1 MAEYYPLLAKAVA
14 GIPNSTPEMRRA
26 VYDRARKALLAQ
38 LTNLNPPIPESDIA
52 RETQSLDEAV
62 ERLEAE
68 LANSESKAPTPEKP
82 ADEPAAK
89 TAAAKVIP
97 PLSRPMRPPAPGAGA
112 APRPVLPPRPKAF
125 EAKPFQTK
133 PSEPKPSE
141 PKFFEPKPAGSA
153 KPVAST
159 PPQSAPVPPAARNAG
174 AEAVIQ
180 DAAASKAPEPI
191 ESKIPDAQEPEN
203 QFGQKADA
211 EPFGGFEAAETQRSR
226 SDGPRIYVPQPAA
239 ADDARTRF
247 RLWVVGGI
255 VALVV
260 AIVAV
265 AAWGLRD
272 RPGEIAKLKPAA
284 AAKTNDGGKI
294 VARIGGP
301 KPSEGRATAAP
312 TPAPA
317 STQAPSTPAKA
328 AAAGAATAS
337 TAAPAAATPA
347 AKPQAAGQTIA
358 VTHRAALLVAVPS
371 EPTKPKVY
379 VGTVV
384 WRLDNVSAGAGQ
396 PLGTAVHAE
405 IDVPDDKMKVSL
417 TLQKNTDP
425 SLDVSH
431 TITVVFNVQPDSPT
445 GGIKQINA
453 PQLRAD
459 DTAYGQSLAGV
470 PVPIMANSFLIGL
483 TRGNA
488 EKTNLDLIKQR
499 AWFDIPMLLSNGKIA
514 KLTFEK
520 GVSGTRVINEAIA
533 AWQAQGQGQ
542 GQAQGQGQ

>member
-1 MAEYYPLLAKAVA
+1 MAEYYPLLAKAIA

-26 VYDRARKALLAQ
+26 VYERARKALLAQ
-38 LTNLNPPIPESDIA
+38 LTNLDPPIPESDIA
-52 RETQSLDEAV
+52 RETESLDAAV

-68 LANSESKAPTPEKP
+68 LANSKAKAAAP
-82 ADEPAAK
+82 ADERG
-89 TAAAKVIP
+89 AKVAATKVSA
-97 PLSRPMRPPAPGAGA
+97 PLSRPMRPPAPGAGGA
-112 APRPVLPPRPKAF
+112 AARPVLPERPKAF
-125 EAKPFQTK
+125 EAKTFEAKPFQTRPLEAK
-133 PSEPKPSE
+133 PLEPKLGGSPL
-141 PKFFEPKPAGSA
+141 AGSA
-153 KPVAST
+153 
-159 PPQSAPVPPAARNAG
+159 R
-174 AEAVIQ
+174 
-180 DAAASKAPEPI
+180 KAPAPPVSPQNPSVETAVQDSAAIKTPKFA
-191 ESKIPDAQEPEN
+191 EGKTPDSKEPEDRS
-203 QFGQKADA
+203 GQRADA
-211 EPFGGFEAAETQRSR
+211 EPATGGFDAMTAEAQRSR
-226 SDGPRIYVPQPAA
+226 SEGPRIYVPQPAA

-247 RLWVVGGI
+247 RLWVVGGV

-272 RPGEIAKLKPAA
+272 RPGDITKLKPAA
-284 AAKTNDGGKI
+284 ASKTKDDGKI

-301 KPSEGRATAAP
+301 KPSEPSSAAAP
-312 TPAPA
+312 TPTP
-317 STQAPSTPAKA
+317 TQAPSAPANG
-328 AAAGAATAS
+328 AAAGAPASTAS
-337 TAAPAAATPA
+337 TAAPAA
-347 AKPQAAGQTIA
+347 KPQSAGQTIA
-358 VTHRAALLVAVPS
+358 VTHRAALLVAVPN

-384 WRLDNVSAGAGQ
+384 WRLDNVSAGPGQ

-405 IDVPDDKMKVSL
+405 IDVPDDKLKVSL

-431 TITVVFNVQPDSPT
+431 TLTVVFNVQPDSPT

-453 PQLRAD
+453 PQLRAA

-488 EKTNLDLIKQR
+488 EKANLDLIKQR
-499 AWFDIPMLLSNGKIA
+499 AWFDIPILLSNGSIA

-520 GVSGTRVINEAIA
+520 GVSGTRVIDEAIA
-533 AWQAQGQGQ
+533 AWQGQGS

>member
-26 VYDRARKALLAQ
+26 VYERARKALLAQ
-38 LTNLNPPIPESDIA
+38 LTNLTPPIPESDIA

-62 ERLEAE
+62 ARLEAE
-68 LANSESKAPTPEKP
+68 LADSGGKTAAPAPAAP

-89 TAAAKVIP
+89 AAAPKISP
-97 PLSRPMRPPAPGAGA
+97 PLSRPMRPPAPGAGGA
-112 APRPVLPPRPKAF
+112 AARPVLPARPKAF
-125 EAKPFQTK
+125 EAKPFQAR
-133 PSEPKPSE
+133 PSEPKLSDPRLSE
-141 PKFFEPKPAGSA
+141 AKPAASSFAGLA
-153 KPVAST
+153 KPQASASPQPAPASAAVQDSAAIKT
-159 PPQSAPVPPAARNAG
+159 PEPA
-174 AEAVIQ
+174 E
-180 DAAASKAPEPI
+180 SKAPDAKEPQDQSVQRA
-191 ESKIPDAQEPEN
+191 E
-203 QFGQKADA
+203 A
-211 EPFGGFEAAETQRSR
+211 EPFSDSFEAMTADAQRSR
-226 SDGPRIYVPQPAA
+226 SEGPRIYVPQAAA

-247 RLWVVGGI
+247 RLWVVGGV

-284 AAKTNDGGKI
+284 TAQSKDGGKI

-301 KPSEGRATAAP
+301 KPSEPASAAAP
-312 TPAPA
+312 AQPQAPA
-317 STQAPSTPAKA
+317 KPANT
-328 AAAGAATAS
+328 AAAGAAPASAAAPTAAA
-337 TAAPAAATPA
+337 AAPAV
-347 AKPQAAGQTIA
+347 KPPSAGQTIA
-358 VTHRAALLVAVPS
+358 VTHRAALLVAVPN

-384 WRLDNVSAGAGQ
+384 WRLDNVSAGPGQ

-405 IDVPDDKMKVSL
+405 INVPDDKMKVSL
-417 TLQKNTDP
+417 TLARNTDP

-483 TRGNA
+483 TRGDS

-499 AWFDIPMLLSNGKIA
+499 AWFDIPILLSNGSIA

-520 GVSGTRVINEAIA
+520 GVSGTRVIDEAIA
-533 AWQAQGQGQ
+533 AWQGQ
-542 GQAQGQGQ
+542 GQAQGH